1 MCGDISLGPFCLFQ
15 FTKHEAFKKIVFR
28 ERCKGF
34 VSIANLALGQGSR
47 AEFRFD
53 RKRLVTMRS
62 RSGVQGLNAA
72 KTNGYRNAPRFWV
85 GRAST
90 HHHAQG
96 LRKVSGENQG
106 GGWTTIITGIA
117 LGLAAGSMVAFWF
130 TI

>member
-62 RSGVQGLNAA
+62 RSGVQEIECRQDERIPKRAA
-72 KTNGYRNAPRFWV
+72 ILSLVVHRPIIMHK
-85 GRAST
+85 
-90 HHHAQG
+90 G

-106 GGWTTIITGIA
+106 GG
-117 LGLAAGSMVAFWF
+117 
-130 TI
+130 